1 MVGKHLNDWHNVV
14 ILFVAI
20 KLHKVQDIFKWG
32 LLITG
37 LFSIQYIYVALFIS
51 CISFISKCLMEFQD
65 VA

>member
-1 MVGKHLNDWHNVV
+1 MVRSYLGGSMVGKHLNDWHNVV
-14 ILFVAI
+14 ILVVAI

-51 CISFISKCLMEFQD
+51 
-65 VA
+65 